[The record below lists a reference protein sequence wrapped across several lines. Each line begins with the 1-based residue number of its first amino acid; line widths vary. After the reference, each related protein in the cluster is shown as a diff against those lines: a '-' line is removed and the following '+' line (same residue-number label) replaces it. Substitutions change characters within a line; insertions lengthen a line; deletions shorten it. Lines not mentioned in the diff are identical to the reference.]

1 MTPNK
6 IDVVPRSYSLS
17 ILTGWTWDHYAT
29 RPNNYYEFC
38 SVILIWTVT
47 KTPPTYDTR
56 LSVMP
61 WMNEIR
67 TKIGRYPEMY
77 AYYVDYNW

>member
-1 MTPNK
+1 MTPDK
-6 IDVVPRSYSLS
+6 VDVVPYSFSLYILS
-17 ILTGWTWDHYAT
+17 TDSWDHYKT

-61 WMNEIR
+61 WMNEVR
-67 TKIGRYPEMY
+67 TKIGRDSEG
-77 AYYVDYNW
+77 YVYNLDYNW